1 MDAIPLAYVV
11 GHEPLEETEA
21 KMRRLGVAEEWARTA
36 VEWESRRR
44 WEATDA
50 EDAAIR
56 RYEAMHR

>member
-1 MDAIPLAYVV
+1 MIPLAFVV
-11 GHEPLEETEA
+11 GHEPLEDMTARMRCLGLDEKTL
-21 KMRRLGVAEEWARTA
+21 KMG